1 MGLFFGMFTNFT
13 NDLIWLK
20 NVIAKSFKILKIN
33 LIYMRH
39 PLVFIII
46 KINESLYIMV
56 MTSRRKTFI
65 VPKVGCQNT
74 CKASFA
80 GYFNI
85 ADSLIKNKVQNIC
98 WYVLYNFHKK
108 ILGVFTCIILR
119 PRSCKYKW
127 IIAGSEL

>member
-1 MGLFFGMFTNFT
+1 
-13 NDLIWLK
+13 
-20 NVIAKSFKILKIN
+20 
-33 LIYMRH
+33 
-39 PLVFIII
+39 
-46 KINESLYIMV
+46 

-98 WYVLYNFHKK
+98 WYYIIFIKNFWGSSLALY
-108 ILGVFTCIILR
+108 LGLDHVST
-119 PRSCKYKW
+119 
-127 IIAGSEL
+127 SEL